1 MQKEE
6 DEMKVKIGNKEEM
19 VEVVKVS
26 FQILIPFPVFSSSFL
41 FLCISNL
48 PAIEWIP
55 VIFLKTIDKLSST

>member
-26 FQILIPFPVFSSSFL
+26 FQILIPFPVFSSFL
-41 FLCISNL
+41 ISL
-48 PAIEWIP
+48 H
-55 VIFLKTIDKLSST
+55 F